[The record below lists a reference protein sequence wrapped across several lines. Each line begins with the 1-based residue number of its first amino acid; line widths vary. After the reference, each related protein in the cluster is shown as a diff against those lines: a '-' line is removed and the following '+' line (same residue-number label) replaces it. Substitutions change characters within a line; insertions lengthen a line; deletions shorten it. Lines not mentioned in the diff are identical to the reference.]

1 MIKISQKN
9 AIFNDFLAWI
19 CGIQEDEPL
28 PYEICNVYF
37 IVSFSNNDI
46 ELSYSADDK
55 NLSIFD
61 FGAYFPQ
68 EAEYMFSDAL
78 KQVSKNLFFSEI
90 PQSMSAIF
98 NGLKSIVLTATKQL
112 DFLKNKN
119 IFFGKRFDLVHK

>member
-98 NGLKSIVLTATKQL
+98 NGLKSIVL
-112 DFLKNKN
+112 KN
-119 IFFGKRFDLVHK
+119 RFVYLMIKILQA

>member
-1 MIKISQKN
+1 MIKMLQKN

-19 CGIQEDEPL
+19 CGIQEDDPL
-28 PYEICNVYF
+28 PYEIYNVYF
-37 IVSFSNNDI
+37 IVNFSNNDI

-55 NLSIFD
+55 NLQIFD

-78 KQVSKNLFFSEI
+78 KQVAKNLFLNKKSHTFAKVLNS
-90 PQSMSAIF
+90 
-98 NGLKSIVLTATKQL
+98 LKTIVLSATKQV

-119 IFFGKRFDLVHK
+119 IFFGKRFDFVYK